1 MLSRFFLE
9 RPVFAWVIAIAIMA
23 AGVFAI
29 VQLPVSQYPPI
40 APPSTSAA
48 LAAWRALALVL
59 AVVLAALGF
68 AAYTQPELLLNYTGL
83 RYCG

>member
-1 MLSRFFLE
+1 MRLDSSALLAE
-9 RPVFAWVIAIAIMA
+9 HGAMD
-23 AGVFAI
+23 
-29 VQLPVSQYPPI
+29 STPPI
-40 APPSTSAA
+40 APPPTSAA

>member
-1 MLSRFFLE
+1 MDST
-9 RPVFAWVIAIAIMA
+9 
-23 AGVFAI
+23 
-29 VQLPVSQYPPI
+29 PPI